1 MIETPLVRLVDDDT
15 VFCTSQKFLLQTR
28 GWQVAVY
35 NSARAFLE
43 EDDRT
48 RPGCILLDVRM
59 PDMTGLELQLE
70 LEARGSTLPVIFLTG
85 HGDISMAVHTMQH
98 GAVSFLEKPV
108 EPIKLLETV
117 ANAVEADMAA
127 YRQRLEV
134 AENRAVFDQ
143 LTPREKEII
152 RFAALDTPNKV
163 IAQKLGISEPTV
175 KMHRA
180 NAFAKLRVKSA
191 LEAYRE
197 LQRMGITLD

>member
-1 MIETPLVRLVDDDT
+1 MIQTPLVRLVDDDT
-15 VFCTSQKFLLQTR
+15 FFCTSQKFLLQTR

-70 LEARGSTLPVIFLTG
+70 LEARESTLPVIFLTG
-85 HGDISMAVHTMQH
+85 HGDISMAVRTMQH
-98 GAVSFLEKPV
+98 GAASFLEKPV

-197 LQRMGITLD
+197 LQCMGITLD

>member
-1 MIETPLVRLVDDDT
+1 MIYEKLSL
-15 VFCTSQKFLLQTR
+15 
-28 GWQVAVY
+28 A
-35 NSARAFLE
+35 
-43 EDDRT
+43 
-48 RPGCILLDVRM
+48 
-59 PDMTGLELQLE
+59 ELWC
-70 LEARGSTLPVIFLTG
+70 A
-85 HGDISMAVHTMQH
+85 A
-98 GAVSFLEKPV
+98 SFLEKPV

>member
-1 MIETPLVRLVDDDT
+1 MIQTPLVRLVDDDT

-59 PDMTGLELQLE
+59 PDMTGLELQME
-70 LEARGSTLPVIFLTG
+70 LEARGSALPVIFLTG

-108 EPIKLLETV
+108 EPIKLLENV

>member
-1 MIETPLVRLVDDDT
+1 MIQTPLVRLVDDDT

-70 LEARGSTLPVIFLTG
+70 LETRGSTLPVIFLTG

>member
-1 MIETPLVRLVDDDT
+1 MIQTPLVRLVDDGR

-70 LEARGSTLPVIFLTG
+70 LETRGSTLPVIFLTG

-98 GAVSFLEKPV
+98 GAASFLEKPV

>member
-1 MIETPLVRLVDDDT
+1 MIQTPLVRLVDDDT

-59 PDMTGLELQLE
+59 PDMTGLELQME
-70 LEARGSTLPVIFLTG
+70 LEARGSALPVIFLTG

-108 EPIKLLETV
+108 EPIKLLENV

-127 YRQRLEV
+127 YR
-134 AENRAVFDQ
+134 
-143 LTPREKEII
+143 
-152 RFAALDTPNKV
+152 
-163 IAQKLGISEPTV
+163 
-175 KMHRA
+175 
-180 NAFAKLRVKSA
+180 
-191 LEAYRE
+191 
-197 LQRMGITLD
+197 